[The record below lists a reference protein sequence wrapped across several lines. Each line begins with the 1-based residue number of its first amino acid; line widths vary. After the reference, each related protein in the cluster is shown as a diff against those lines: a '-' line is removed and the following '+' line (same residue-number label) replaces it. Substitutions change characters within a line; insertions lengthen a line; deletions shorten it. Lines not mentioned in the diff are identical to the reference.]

1 MRSVVVV
8 HPHWE
13 AEHGVHGAEHSFR
26 TYENVV
32 RAVTGVSPLVEIVSP
47 GCLVFAAHGPSR
59 YFGGERAVA
68 ETVASRVQGTG
79 LGAFGIGAA
88 QWRFA
93 ATAAAHL
100 AASRGRACLVDAAV
114 TQRFVDALP
123 VRALHTLG
131 GVDHDVVDLFVRL
144 GLRTCGAV
152 AGLGEKALIERFGVE
167 GRTVHRLVTGGQV
180 HLLDP
185 GAPPPD
191 IVRSVDFDSP
201 LVHVR
206 HVTAAAR
213 DCIDSALSAVAVT
226 GRQCVRVM
234 LSCETDHAETNERIW
249 TEPRGFSAAAVAQRL
264 AWQLE
269 GWLTVPE
276 GADDA
281 DAVSSGV
288 VRVCVTPLECRE
300 VLVDQPLLWG
310 GHREN
315 AERAARAVSLVVA
328 TGAQVAVT
336 VPQWTGGRDASGEYE
351 RVPVDMVD
359 LRDSPAA
366 CTRVEKGRGAAREW
380 RGALPAP
387 SPTVVHSVPPRVG
400 VLDPRGAAVRVTGRH
415 ELSGRPARVTV
426 GRHTFTVLRHAGPWP
441 VEERWWDP
449 LRRRRLARVQVL
461 VTEDRTGTERV
472 LLLGLENGEWSL
484 LARYD

>member
-1 MRSVVVV
+1 MRSFVVV
-8 HPHWE
+8 HPRWQE
-13 AEHGVHGAEHSFR
+13 EHGAHGTEHSFR

-32 RAVTGVSPLVEIVSP
+32 RTVTGVSPLVEIVSP
-47 GCLVFAAHGPSR
+47 GCLVFAARGPSR

-68 ETVASRVQGTG
+68 ETVESRVGETG
-79 LGAFGIGAA
+79 LGVFGIGVA

-100 AASRGRACLVDAAV
+100 AASRGRSCMIDAAM
-114 TQRFVDALP
+114 TQQFVDALP
-123 VRALHTLG
+123 VRALRTLG

-152 AGLGEKALIERFGVE
+152 AALGEKALIERFGVE

-191 IVRSVDFDSP
+191 IVRAVDFDSP
-201 LVHVR
+201 LVDVR
-206 HVTAAAR
+206 HVTSAAR
-213 DCIDSALSAVAVT
+213 ACIDSALSAVAVT
-226 GRQCVRVM
+226 GRQCVRLMV
-234 LSCETDHAETNERIW
+234 SCETDHAETNERIW
-249 TEPRGFSAAAVAQRL
+249 TEPRGFSVAAVVQRL

-276 GADDA
+276 GEDGT

-288 VRVCVTPLECRE
+288 VRVCVTPLECRD

-310 GHREN
+310 GHQEN

-328 TGAQVAVT
+328 TGASVAVT

-351 RVPVDMVD
+351 RIPVDMVD
-359 LRDSPAA
+359 LRDAPAA
-366 CTRVEKGRGAAREW
+366 CTRVEKGKGVPRDW
-380 RGALPAP
+380 RGALPVP
-387 SPTVVHSVPPRVG
+387 SPTIVHSVPLSVCLVDELG
-400 VLDPRGAAVRVTGRH
+400 EVVRVTGRH
-415 ELSGRPARVTV
+415 ELSARPVRVTV
-426 GRHTFTVLRHAGPWP
+426 GRHAFAVLRHAGPWP

-461 VTEDRTGTERV
+461 ATEERTGTQRV
-472 LLLGLENGEWSL
+472 MLLGLENGEWSL